1 MLRAVITMIG
11 LIGVIIYMN
20 WQLALV
26 AIILY
31 PIFIYPLS
39 VISKKLR
46 KYSTRGQESM
56 GILTSVLQ
64 ESFSGVRVVKAFV
77 AEDKEMERF
86 EKANAQT
93 IKYANKSVLAGNLA
107 SPLTE
112 ALGSV
117 GIAAVLF
124 IGGYQVINGTVTTGE
139 FFAFLAALI
148 QIYEPVD
155 RKSVV

>member
-1 MLRAVITMIG
+1 
-11 LIGVIIYMN
+11 
-20 WQLALV
+20 
-26 AIILY
+26 
-31 PIFIYPLS
+31 
-39 VISKKLR
+39 
-46 KYSTRGQESM
+46 M

-139 FFAFLAALI
+139 FFAFLAACFSA
-148 QIYEPVD
+148 PSPTAS
-155 RKSVV
+155 RA